1 MIQRQVLESIK
12 KNLFKQKII
21 MLIGPRQ
28 VGKTTLLK
36 QLVTE
41 TKKRTMWLNADEAD
55 IRTKFENATTST
67 ALLGIVGRAELIV
80 IDEAHQIPDIGIKL
94 KLMIDNFKHLQIIAT
109 GSSAFDL
116 LQQSQEPLTGRK
128 FTYHLYPL
136 SFQELCND
144 SSLLEQKRLLE
155 TRLIYGSYPE
165 VINNAGAEIDVLKEI
180 SNAYLYKD
188 ILKIDGLKKA
198 SIMDKLLQAIALQIG
213 SEVSFH
219 ELAKTIGN
227 IDPTTVEKYLD
238 ILEKAFVIFK
248 LPALSRNLRNEIKK
262 GKKFYFFD
270 TGIRNAVINN
280 FNQLALRQDK
290 GALWENFLVAERHK
304 RNTYQKHHCNT
315 YFWRTTDQA
324 EIDFVE
330 EYGGKLHLYEFK
342 WQVKKRTMPASITG
356 AYDIGS
362 TNFIDTDN
370 VEDFLLDS

>member
-1 MIQRQVLESIK
+1 MITRQILDSIK
-12 KNLFKQKII
+12 KDLFKQKII

-36 QLVTE
+36 QFVTE

-55 IRTKFENATTST
+55 IRTKFENARTST
-67 ALLGIVGRAELIV
+67 ALLSIVGHAELII
-80 IDEAHQIPDIGIKL
+80 IDEAHQIPDIGLKL

-116 LQQSQEPLTGRK
+116 LQKSQEPLTGRK

-136 SFQELCND
+136 SFQELCNHT
-144 SSLLEQKRLLE
+144 SVVEQKRMLE

-165 VINNAGAEIDVLKEI
+165 VINNAGAEIDVIKEM

-213 SEVSFH
+213 SEVSYH

-227 IDPTTVEKYLD
+227 IDPATVEKYLD

-270 TGIRNAVINN
+270 TGIRNAVLNN

-342 WQVKKRTMPASITG
+342 WQVKKRTIPASIKG

-362 TNFIDTDN
+362 TNFIDINN
-370 VEDFLLDS
+370 VEDFLLES